1 MSLRRVL
8 ITGAAGLVGQNLT
21 LKLKEDPN
29 IEIIGIDKHK
39 ANIKVFR
46 DLHPDVKIIEQDL
59 SNEGEWFDAFANIDI
74 LVINHAQIGAT
85 TKKPFID
92 NNIVA
97 TENVLK
103 AAHQAN
109 IPYIV
114 HISSSVVNSMANDF
128 YTETK
133 KEQERLVLESGIPS
147 IVLRPTLMFGWF
159 DRKHLGWLRN
169 FMLKAPVFPIP
180 GNGKYLRQPLYVSDF
195 CEIILSSIKDKRPGQ
210 IYNISGHQEI
220 DYIDLIREVKLAA
233 NAKIPIIK
241 IPYSLF
247 WFLLKA
253 YSLIDKNPPFTSKQ
267 LAALVTPDKFEV
279 IDWPTIFNVH
289 STQLDKALNQ
299 TFQNPVYSKVSLEF

>member
-1 MSLRRVL
+1 MSLKRVL

-21 LKLKEDPN
+21 LKLKEDSN

-59 SNEGEWFDAFANIDI
+59 SKEGAWFDVLSNIDI

-85 TKKPFID
+85 SQKPFID
-92 NNIVA
+92 NNVIA

-103 AAHQAN
+103 AAQQAN

-114 HISSSVVNSMANDF
+114 HISSSVVNSMASDF

-133 KEQERLVLESGIPS
+133 KKQERLVLESGIPS
-147 IVLRPTLMFGWF
+147 IVLRPTLMFGLF
-159 DRKHLGWLRN
+159 DRKHLGWLRK
-169 FMLKAPVFPIP
+169 FMFKAPVFPIP
-180 GNGKYLRQPLYVSDF
+180 GHGKYVRQPLFVSDF
-195 CEIILSSIKDKRPGQ
+195 CDILISAINDEKDGQ

-220 DYIDLIREVKLAA
+220 NYIDLIREVKLAA
-233 NAKIPIIK
+233 KARIPIIK

-247 WFLLKA
+247 WLLLKT
-253 YSLIDKNPPFTSKQ
+253 YSFFDKNPPFTTKQ

-279 IDWPTIFNVH
+279 IDWPTIFNVQ
-289 STQLDKALNQ
+289 STPLDKALNQ
-299 TFQNPVYSKVSLEF
+299 TFQNPIYSNISLEF